1 MLNHQYET
9 QYFTAINRHLL
20 IQVMWDDVIGE
31 HDGLRSVDCAW
42 DLSQKC
48 YEGTKGG
55 CYLCL
60 ALICGPP
67 IAFCAGLHFA
77 CLSFQVF
84 DFGVFIL
91 LKICNKI
98 FRK

>member
-1 MLNHQYET
+1 
-9 QYFTAINRHLL
+9 
-20 IQVMWDDVIGE
+20 MWDDVIGE
-31 HDGLRSVDCAW
+31 HEGLRSVDCAW

-84 DFGVFIL
+84 DFGVFIS
-91 LKICNKI
+91 LKICNKSHKD
-98 FRK
+98 F